1 MLPPK
6 PIRVLVADSHEMVR
20 LGLALFVD
28 VYDGLELVGIA
39 EDGSEALNL
48 CATHQPD
55 VVLLSLHL
63 PPVDGLDTTRL
74 IRQAYPQIHVVV
86 MSHTN
91 RPEEVEAAIHAGASG
106 YMIKALSLD
115 EIAKTIRAAMP

>member
-39 EDGSEALNL
+39 KDSIEALNL

-74 IRQAYPQIHVVV
+74 IRQTYPQVHVIV

-91 RPEEVEAAIHAGASG
+91 RPEEVEAAILAGASG
-106 YMIKALSLD
+106 YMIKALTL
-115 EIAKTIRAAMP
+115 EEMAETIRAAMP